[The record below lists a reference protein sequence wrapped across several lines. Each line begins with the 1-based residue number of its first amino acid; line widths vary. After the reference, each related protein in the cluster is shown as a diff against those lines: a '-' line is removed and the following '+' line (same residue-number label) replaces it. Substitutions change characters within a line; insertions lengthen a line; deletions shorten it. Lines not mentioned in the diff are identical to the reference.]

1 MSNSKRVKILYIN
14 AIIYA
19 SIDNEGFS
27 EQRLQLIDNYIKIYS
42 MERQTLFNSINRSMR
57 VSAAQVRL
65 SSGRASYAT
74 TREKALKQVRML
86 EQAKQAYQTGK

>member
-27 EQRLQLIDNYIKIYS
+27 EQTLQLIDNYIKIYL
-42 MERQTLFNSINRSMR
+42 MESQTLFNSINRSMR
-57 VSAAQVRL
+57 VSAALVRF

-86 EQAKQAYQTGK
+86 EQAKQAHQTGK